1 MKGIKSYMIAGIL
14 FVSVLGTLLHF
25 AYAFSGDNF
34 FVGLFTPVNESTWEH
49 TKLIYF
55 PMLVYS
61 FYLNK
66 KLKGTYPCIYSATLT
81 GGLLGVLLIIALFY
95 TYTGIIGFN
104 VDFVN
109 IAIFLISVII
119 AFYVVYKLTLYCK
132 AEKFKL
138 LLQILN
144 IVMIYLFIHFTY
156 NPPGISLFA
165 NP

>member
-1 MKGIKSYMIAGIL
+1 MKGLKSYMITGAL
-14 FVSVLGTLLHF
+14 FVSILGTLLHF
-25 AYAFSGDNF
+25 AYSLSGNNF

-49 TKLIYF
+49 TKLIFF

-61 FYLNK
+61 LYLNK
-66 KLKGTYPCIYSATLT
+66 RLKDTYPCINSAMIS
-81 GGLLGVLLIIALFY
+81 GGLLGVILIIVLFY
-95 TYTGIIGFN
+95 TYSGIIGFN

-109 IAIFLISVII
+109 ISIFLISVIVS
-119 AFYVVYKLTLYCK
+119 FYVVYKLTLSCK
-132 AEKFKL
+132 AEKYKL